1 MAKKAVRQ
9 FPVSILSAW
18 WSTWLLIAF
27 LTGGALVASWVY
39 LTSPGQ
45 LPFKSVSIQ
54 GEFEYLDRADVERR
68 VEEYLE
74 GGFVSLDMDT
84 LRAAIN
90 ELPWVADVAIR
101 RQWPDTL
108 HIQVTEQSPLA
119 HWGEKAFVNLQG
131 DVFIPEKTLDVAS
144 SIYLMGPEGSSY
156 AVVEQYLA
164 LRSSAVSL
172 PIRLKSLSLNQ
183 YGEWHVKFDDGL
195 DLELGS
201 EAVAERWQRF
211 VKHYSQVVALKKPQR
226 IDMRYEHGFAVR
238 WSDEAVI
245 EVKANG

>member
-1 MAKKAVRQ
+1 MAKKAMHQ
-9 FPVSILSAW
+9 SPTSLLSAW
-18 WSTWLLIAF
+18 WSTWLLVAF

-54 GEFEYLDRADVERR
+54 GEFQYLDRADVERR
-68 VEEYLE
+68 VEDYLD
-74 GGFVSLDMDT
+74 GGFVSLDMDN

-101 RQWPDTL
+101 RQWPDIL

-119 HWGEKAFVNLQG
+119 HWGDKAFVNLQG
-131 DVFIPEKTLDVAS
+131 DVFVPAKALDVAS
-144 SIYLMGPEGSSY
+144 AIYLNGPEGSSY

-164 LRSSAVSL
+164 LRSSAVNL
-172 PIRLKSLSLNQ
+172 PIRLKVLTLNQ
-183 YGEWHVKFDDGL
+183 YGEWHIKFDDGL

-201 EAVAERWQRF
+201 EAIAQRWQRF
-211 VKHYSQVVALKKPQR
+211 VKHYSRVVAQKKPQR